1 MTTKGVDVKRDRSP
15 RRGDHA
21 TPGGAIAAVESLG
34 AAAGA
39 EILRGG
45 GNAADAAIAC
55 AFVQCV
61 VDQMRCSIAGSA
73 EILYHDAATGTQI
86 FIDAG
91 GHAPLRATPTM
102 YKPVKRWEN
111 AFIVEDGLNRWGYRA
126 QVVPGFLRG
135 MERLYERFSSRVFSW
150 RELLEPAISLAEG
163 GYSVFPHLF
172 AFWRQG
178 QPIGNELSGDGSRA
192 LSYSEDA
199 ARIFLK
205 GNGEAYGIG
214 ETFVQADL
222 ARTLGILADEGVETF
237 YRGEIARR
245 IAADFAEHDGL
256 LSYEDLESYEVL
268 EQEPLRFSYRDIEFV
283 TQTAPS
289 VGPAVAQLLQV
300 LDGWD
305 IASLGWNSAEYL
317 DRLAGAMY
325 HVFHDRDEV
334 MADPLVVDVPLELFT
349 SRERA
354 AEIRRLVEL
363 GAVAHAEDS
372 SFTAAGLG
380 ETTHCAVIDGD
391 GNSCG
396 ITHSIGSGTGLI
408 TPGLGFMHNNHMTTF
423 DPRPGNPNS
432 IAPGKRG
439 TGGGAPVMGFRD
451 GCVVLSLGSP
461 AGAFKASAMVQVIA
475 DILDFGLSLSEAVA
489 ADRIHVRSAPPTVLI
504 ERLFDP
510 RVAVA
515 LGERG
520 HRVVAEEYGARVAA
534 VARDLTMAGFEAASD
549 PRGDRGA
556 FVVSPHL
563 TTEDERQEVST

>member
-1 MTTKGVDVKRDRSP
+1 MTRDTLQRRDQRS
-15 RRGDHA
+15 
-21 TPGGAIAAVESLG
+21 TPGGAIAAVENLG

-73 EILYHDAATGTQI
+73 EILYHDAASGAQI

-111 AFIVEDGLNRWGYRA
+111 AFIVEDGLNRWGYKA

-135 MERLYERFSSRVFSW
+135 MERLYERYSSGAFTW
-150 RELLEPAISLAEG
+150 RELIEPAIEFAAD
-163 GYSVFPHLF
+163 GYSVFPHVF

-192 LSYSEDA
+192 LSYTDDA
-199 ARIFLK
+199 TRIFLK
-205 GNGEAYGIG
+205 DDGRAYGIG
-214 ETFVQADL
+214 ERLIQTDL
-222 ARTLGILADEGVETF
+222 ARTLEILADGGVESF

-245 IAADFAEHDGL
+245 IADDFAAHDGL
-256 LSYEDLESYEVL
+256 LTYEDLASYEVI
-268 EQEPLRFSYRDIEFV
+268 EQEPLRFTYRNVDFI

-289 VGPAVAQLLQV
+289 VGPAICQLLQV

-305 IASLGWNSAEYL
+305 IASLGWNSPEYL

-325 HVFHDRDEV
+325 HVFHDRDQV

-354 AEIRRLVEL
+354 AEIRRLVEE
-363 GAVAHAEDS
+363 GALTHAEDS

-380 ETTHCAVIDGD
+380 ETTHCAVIDGL
-391 GNSCG
+391 GNACG
-396 ITHSIGSGTGLI
+396 ITHSVGSGTGVI

-439 TGGGAPVMGFRD
+439 TGGGAPVIGFRD
-451 GCVVLSLGSP
+451 GRVVISLGSP

-475 DILDFGLSLSEAVA
+475 DVLDFGLSLEQAVG
-489 ADRIHVRSAPPTVLI
+489 ADRIHVRSAPPTILI

-520 HRVVAEEYGARVAA
+520 HRVLAEEYGARVAA
-534 VARDLTMAGFEAASD
+534 VARDDRTDMLEAASD

-556 FVVSPHL
+556 FVVPRDA
-563 TTEDERQEVST
+563 TTEDDVRQEVSTS